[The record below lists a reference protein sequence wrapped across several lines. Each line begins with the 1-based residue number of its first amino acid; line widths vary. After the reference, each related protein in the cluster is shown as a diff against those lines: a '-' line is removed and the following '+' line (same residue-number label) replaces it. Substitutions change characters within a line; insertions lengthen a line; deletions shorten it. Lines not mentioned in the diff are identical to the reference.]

1 MRRNTVIWQGH
12 VQGGSAFCFLSG
24 ISRVKCALREFKL
37 RCTGLSIDRPRR
49 DHAFMDGPVTGL
61 DPRRFPEILT
71 VQVTRTSVQIR
82 LVRHAAPAVS
92 PPHLFDGKCPLKLPH
107 TWIPK

>member
-61 DPRRFPEILT
+61 IGKVDNGQSHMTCPKRKFH
-71 VQVTRTSVQIR
+71 S
-82 LVRHAAPAVS
+82 HYS
-92 PPHLFDGKCPLKLPH
+92 PKSCSPMDYKRSSQ
-107 TWIPK
+107 